1 MRVLHFAPEVAVRRF
16 VDQSSFADY
25 TSADLDPSKAMR
37 QVNIEAMNLDD
48 ESFDVI
54 ICSHV
59 LEHVD
64 HRKALREMYR
74 VLSPGG
80 FAVLM
85 FPIIEAWT
93 ETYEDPRYQGTPE
106 ARIAHYA
113 QDDHIKYFGLD
124 VRAHIRAAGFG
135 ITELVADG
143 PHSRRFQV
151 MR

>member
-1 MRVLHFAPEVAVRRF
+1 MNAICPQCKSWERNRLLKLAIDRGAVSFEGMRVLHFAPEVAVRRF

-74 VLSPGG
+74 VLRSEEHTSELQSLMRISY
-80 FAVLM
+80 AVFCL
-85 FPIIEAWT
+85 
-93 ETYEDPRYQGTPE
+93 
-106 ARIAHYA
+106 
-113 QDDHIKYFGLD
+113 K
-124 VRAHIRAAGFG
+124 
-135 ITELVADG
+135 
-143 PHSRRFQV
+143 
-151 MR
+151 

>member
-80 FAVLM
+80 FRSEERRVGK
-85 FPIIEAWT
+85 ECVST
-93 ETYEDPRYQGTPE
+93 GS
-106 ARIAHYA
+106 
-113 QDDHIKYFGLD
+113 
-124 VRAHIRAAGFG
+124 
-135 ITELVADG
+135 
-143 PHSRRFQV
+143 SRWWA
-151 MR
+151 

>member
-1 MRVLHFAPEVAVRRF
+1 MLRRPPRSTRTYTLFPYTTLVRSAVMRF

-64 HRKALREMYR
+64 HRKARTEEHTSELQSLMRISY
-74 VLSPGG
+74 
-80 FAVLM
+80 AVFCLQKK
-85 FPIIEAWT
+85 T
-93 ETYEDPRYQGTPE
+93 
-106 ARIAHYA
+106 
-113 QDDHIKYFGLD
+113 
-124 VRAHIRAAGFG
+124 
-135 ITELVADG
+135 
-143 PHSRRFQV
+143 
-151 MR
+151 

>member
-25 TSADLDPSKAMR
+25 TSADLDPSKAMCR
-37 QVNIEAMNLDD
+37 VNIEAMNLDD

-93 ETYEDPRYQGTPE
+93 EIG
-106 ARIAHYA
+106 
-113 QDDHIKYFGLD
+113 
-124 VRAHIRAAGFG
+124 RASCR
-135 ITELVADG
+135 ERVC
-143 PHSRRFQV
+143 QYV
-151 MR
+151 